1 MPPIHRPTLLLDQ
14 AKCQRNIRLLT
25 DKARSHGLMP
35 RPHFKAHQSA
45 AVGRWFEQAGVDRI
59 AVSSVE
65 MAAYFAEAG
74 WRNIL
79 IAAPFNL
86 LEIDQLNQLAQRAE
100 VGVFV
105 AMPDSARYLAQ
116 YLAHPV
122 RAWLEVD
129 TGHFKAGIDAK
140 DYAAID
146 QLLGIID
153 HSDKLLF
160 SGFYA
165 HAGQIHRRKNPH
177 LIDLA
182 LAESRQALGQL
193 RARYERQYPYLKICL
208 GDTPTASIS
217 DDFTGID
224 EISAGSWVFYDLVQY
239 FIGSCQLEQVALALA
254 CPVVAKN
261 KARKELVI
269 YGGAAHLSSEFIEF
283 SELPFYGYVVRLT
296 SEGWEPVVD
305 TYLHSLSHQ
314 HGTIKAS
321 DAFFGQ
327 VQVGEV
333 VGILPV
339 HASQTAHQMGQ
350 YLTLDGNWLGTM
362 RHS

>member
-25 DKARSHGLMP
+25 DKARAHGLVP

-45 AVGRWFEQAGVDRI
+45 AVGAWFKQMGVDRI

-65 MAAYFAEAG
+65 MAAYFVRAG
-74 WRNIL
+74 WRDIL
-79 IAAPFNL
+79 IAAPINV
-86 LEIDQLNQLAQRAE
+86 LEIDQLNQLAQKAQI
-100 VGVFV
+100 GVFV
-105 AMPDSARYLAQ
+105 TMPDSAQYLAQ
-116 YLAHPV
+116 YLTHPL
-122 RAWLEVD
+122 RAWIEVD
-129 TGHFKAGIDAK
+129 TGHFRAGIDAK
-140 DYAAID
+140 DQVAIG
-146 QLLGIID
+146 QLLSIID

-160 SGFYA
+160 GGFYA
-165 HAGQIHRRKNPH
+165 HSGQAHRRKNPH

-193 RARYERQYPYLKICL
+193 RTRYEGEYPQLKICL
-208 GDTPTASIS
+208 GDTPTASMS
-217 DDFTGID
+217 DDFAGID

-269 YGGAAHLSSEFIEF
+269 YGGTAHLSSEFLEF

-296 SEGWEPVVD
+296 AEGWEPVVD
-305 TYLHSLSHQ
+305 TYLCSLSHQ
-314 HGTIKAS
+314 HGTIKSS
-321 DAFFGQ
+321 DSFFGQ
-327 VQVGEV
+327 VQVGDV

-339 HASQTAHQMGQ
+339 LASQTAHQMGQ
-350 YLTLDGNWLGTM
+350 YLTLEGDWLGTM
-362 RHS
+362 QR